1 MQNDNE
7 GPRTAEGQAGGR
19 NTEREGKKKKKARP
33 RGTPSA
39 NSARG
44 GSSPRVICP
53 SAPPAAW
60 VPLPQSR
67 PFAVQ
72 DGRCAAPAVESPQAP
87 GLPRRAP
94 PTRWNSRAVE
104 SGGRRGSTRTHAA
117 STHGGPTEET

>member
-53 SAPPAAW
+53 SAPPAAC
-60 VPLPQSR
+60 PSR
-67 PFAVQ
+67 RAVQ
-72 DGRCAAPAVESPQAP
+72 AICGAE
-87 GLPRRAP
+87 RALCS
-94 PTRWNSRAVE
+94 SR
-104 SGGRRGSTRTHAA
+104 
-117 STHGGPTEET
+117 